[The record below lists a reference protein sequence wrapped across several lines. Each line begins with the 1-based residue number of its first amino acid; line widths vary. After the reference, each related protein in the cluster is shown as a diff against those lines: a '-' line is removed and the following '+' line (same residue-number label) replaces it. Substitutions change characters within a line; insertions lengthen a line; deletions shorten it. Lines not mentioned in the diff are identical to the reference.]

1 MWNIWHVPHSG
12 TCQYIYNTIFCVV
25 YSTIQ
30 YLLYT
35 IQYFALF
42 NSFAE
47 NYPTHYF
54 SFNMIFCETLFRNSP
69 RSSIELVIFL
79 FVWTCNSLNVTYPVT
94 PEDKTIQLKAMRL
107 KISHLWHVAHL
118 FFLFPD
124 PETKPLSI
132 EWLVMLNHETF
143 KALHKPA
150 KLDLTIREAHSIS
163 SELSSLPNATA
174 QSLSKNQWRSGHR
187 GEMKWFATCWW
198 NEKPQRESVQS
209 SRFHLNSSVY

>member
-42 NSFAE
+42 NSFTE

-69 RSSIELVIFL
+69 RSSIEFVIFL
-79 FVWTCNSLNVTYPVT
+79 FVWTCNSLNVTFPVT

-118 FFLFPD
+118 FFYFQILKQNHYWLSDLWCSIMKHSKLFTNP
-124 PETKPLSI
+124 PS
-132 EWLVMLNHETF
+132 WV
-143 KALHKPA
+143 
-150 KLDLTIREAHSIS
+150 
-163 SELSSLPNATA
+163 
-174 QSLSKNQWRSGHR
+174 
-187 GEMKWFATCWW
+187 
-198 NEKPQRESVQS
+198 
-209 SRFHLNSSVY
+209 